1 MLSASISPQC
11 LGTLLLL
18 GVLVQ
23 RPEAL
28 QLQTGFTEK
37 EYLGAEA
44 SLTFRTVIPLV
55 LLASIYP
62 TVPRHPL
69 PLGGP
74 CAVAIGIIF
83 TAWIH

>member
-1 MLSASISPQC
+1 MSPQC
-11 LGTLLLL
+11 MDTLLLL

-55 LLASIYP
+55 LLASISP
-62 TVPRHPL
+62 AVPGHGHHL

-74 CAVAIGIIF
+74 CAVAIGIRF
-83 TAWIH
+83 TAWIQ